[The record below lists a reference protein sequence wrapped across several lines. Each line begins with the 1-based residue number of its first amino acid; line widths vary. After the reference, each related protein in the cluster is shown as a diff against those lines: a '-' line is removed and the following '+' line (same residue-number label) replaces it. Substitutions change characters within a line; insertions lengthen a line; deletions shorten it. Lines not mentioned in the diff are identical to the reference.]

1 MTDFAPHIDLL
12 TGAFKRGHFE
22 RLLTQLVSHTRKGG
36 GVMSLI
42 YFDVDECHELN
53 DVHGRARVDAAL
65 AWVASMISQ
74 TLDGLGPIG
83 RVGGDEF
90 AVALKVPVE
99 HAMRLAQRL
108 RQAVSRELHAS
119 AFGDFRLTVSAGV
132 VALRPKEL
140 PGNLLEAGEEA
151 CTRAKQ
157 QGRDAVAMR

>member
-1 MTDFAPHIDLL
+1 MTDVAPHIDLL

-22 RLLTQLVSHTRKGG
+22 RLLTQLVSGTRKGG
-36 GVMSLI
+36 GMLSLI
-42 YFDVDECHELN
+42 YFDVDECQELN
-53 DVHGRARVDAAL
+53 DAHGKDRVDAAL

-74 TLDGLGPIG
+74 TMDGLGPIG

-90 AVALKVPVE
+90 AVPVKVPVE

-108 RQAVSRELHAS
+108 RHAVSRELHSS

-132 VALRPKEL
+132 VGLRPKEL

>member
-1 MTDFAPHIDLL
+1 MTDFAPHVDLL
-12 TGAFKRGHFE
+12 TGAYKREHFE
-22 RLLTQLVSHTRKGG
+22 RLLTQAVSATRKSGG
-36 GVMSLI
+36 LLSLI
-42 YFDVDECHELN
+42 YFDVDECQELN

-74 TLDGLGPIG
+74 TLDGAGPIG

-90 AVALKVPVE
+90 AVALKVPAE

-108 RQAVSRELHAS
+108 RHAVSRELHAS

-132 VALRPKEL
+132 VSLRPREL

>member
-1 MTDFAPHIDLL
+1 MSDFSPHIDLL
-12 TGAFKRGHFE
+12 TGAFKRNHFE
-22 RLLTQLVSHTRKGG
+22 RVLTQLVSNARKGG
-36 GVMSLI
+36 SLALI
-42 YFDVDECHELN
+42 YFDVDECQELN
-53 DVHGRARVDAAL
+53 DAHGTQRVDAAL

-90 AVALKVPVE
+90 AVAITTTPE
-99 HAMRLAQRL
+99 HAVRLAQRL
-108 RQAVSRELHAS
+108 RQAVSRELHSS

-140 PGNLLEAGEEA
+140 PGNLLDAGEEA

>member
-12 TGAFKRGHFE
+12 TGAFKRAHFE
-22 RLLTQLVSHTRKGG
+22 RLLSESVKKNRQTGG
-36 GVMSLI
+36 PMSLI
-42 YFDVDECHELN
+42 YFDVDDCQELN
-53 DVHGRARVDAAL
+53 DSHGNDRVDAAL

-90 AVALKVPVE
+90 AVVLGVRVE

-108 RQAVSRELHAS
+108 RQAVSREIHAS

-132 VALRPKEL
+132 VSLRPKEL
-140 PGNLLEAGEEA
+140 PGNLLDAGEET

>member
-1 MTDFAPHIDLL
+1 MTDVAPHIDLL
-12 TGAFKRGHFE
+12 TGAFKRSHFE
-22 RLLTQLVSHTRKGG
+22 RLLTELCSQTRRGG
-36 GVMSLI
+36 GLLSLI
-42 YFDVDECHELN
+42 YFDIDECQELN
-53 DVHGRARVDAAL
+53 DLHGKDRVDAAL

-90 AVALKVPVE
+90 AVALKVPPE

-119 AFGDFRLTVSAGV
+119 AFGDFRLTVSAGI

-140 PGNLLEAGEEA
+140 PGNLLDAGEEA

-157 QGRDAVAMR
+157 QGRDAVATR

>member
-1 MTDFAPHIDLL
+1 MSDMAPHIDLL
-12 TGAFKRGHFE
+12 TGAFKRTHFE
-22 RLLTQLVSHTRKGG
+22 RLLTQQVSHTRKEGG
-36 GVMSLI
+36 PLSLI
-42 YFDVDECHELN
+42 YFDVDECQELN
-53 DVHGRARVDAAL
+53 DSHGKDRVDAAL

-90 AVALKVPVE
+90 AVVLKVQPE

-119 AFGDFRLTVSAGV
+119 AFGDFRLTVSAGIV
-132 VALRPKEL
+132 GLRPKEL
-140 PGNLLEAGEEA
+140 PGNLLDAGEEA

-157 QGRDAVAMR
+157 QGRDAVAVR